1 MKISEMKNAMSRKK
15 TSFYELNN
23 RLDFKKY
30 MLWGRAGAVTELE
43 DKSTGLI

>member
-23 RLDFKKY
+23 RLYFKNICC
-30 MLWGRAGAVTELE
+30 GEGGG
-43 DKSTGLI
+43 SH